1 MKIYQDMNPNLNKA
15 QKKWYMFNPK
25 ASENDMVGFSKSDG
39 RDITL
44 KPGDFIELTDIEIA
58 SNQGRSVM
66 VDGTMVLVDEKK
78 MKELTAPSSKL
89 PENLD
94 LSNSDDLDNLMML
107 DDVEFLNKVAEIK
120 KRTFLKRIYSLVQ
133 EDKYKK
139 LHSTIKKVE
148 EYLKAAKV
156 R

>member
-1 MKIYQDMNPNLNKA
+1 MKLYQDMNPNLTKS

-44 KPGDFIELTDIEIA
+44 KPGDFIELTDIEVV
-58 SNQGRSVM
+58 SNQNRSIM
-66 VDGTMVLVDEKK
+66 MDGTMVQIDDKRL
-78 MKELTAPSSKL
+78 KELTAVSIKSADA
-89 PENLD
+89 LD
-94 LSNSDDLDNLMML
+94 LSNNDDLENLMAL